1 MCQIRVNT
9 GHVWRINIIMFAL
22 CWELCNKLNYGFGGL
37 KKNMKNKVYLID
49 VIIFGLIVVW
59 GEWHNWP
66 DYPKITYT
74 MAGLFSLV
82 LWRLDK

>member
-1 MCQIRVNT
+1 M
-9 GHVWRINIIMFAL
+9 
-22 CWELCNKLNYGFGGL
+22 FGGL

-66 DYPKITYT
+66 DYPKIVYT